1 MRQWAGWQSV
11 YRGLRVVGTA
21 ALLCGAGADAL
32 AQVALGFEA
41 AAGTPESLGEI
52 HRNALPYGNTP
63 NPSITIMIP
72 TRQAKV
78 LRRRFQKVKD
88 VLVINW
94 SPT

>member
-32 AQVALGFEA
+32 AQVALGFDA

-52 HRNALPYGNTP
+52 HRNDIMKYGKLILDAGIKGEP
-63 NPSITIMIP
+63 
-72 TRQAKV
+72 
-78 LRRRFQKVKD
+78 
-88 VLVINW
+88 
-94 SPT
+94 

>member
-52 HRNALPYGNTP
+52 HRNDIMKYGKLIRDAGIKGEP
-63 NPSITIMIP
+63 
-72 TRQAKV
+72 
-78 LRRRFQKVKD
+78 
-88 VLVINW
+88 
-94 SPT
+94 

>member
-1 MRQWAGWQSV
+1 MRQSAGWQSV

-52 HRNALPYGNTP
+52 HRNDIMKYGKLIRDAGIKGEP
-63 NPSITIMIP
+63 
-72 TRQAKV
+72 
-78 LRRRFQKVKD
+78 
-88 VLVINW
+88 
-94 SPT
+94 

>member
-1 MRQWAGWQSV
+1 MRQSAGWQSV

-52 HRNALPYGNTP
+52 HRNDIIKYGKLIRDAGIKGEP
-63 NPSITIMIP
+63 
-72 TRQAKV
+72 
-78 LRRRFQKVKD
+78 
-88 VLVINW
+88 
-94 SPT
+94 